1 MPSEFPESKVLTQDW
16 VIAELLDIFHYF
28 QEDGNTIE
36 ELPDEDL
43 GTTAWGTTAI
53 YKTISKRVKKWKL
66 AKHLVL
72 THDVLV

>member
-43 GTTAWGTTAI
+43 GTTAWAQPRYT
-53 YKTISKRVKKWKL
+53 KRYQRG
-66 AKHLVL
+66 
-72 THDVLV
+72 